1 MRNFIEK
8 THYGLY
14 MFIAFDYVPCNYEGS
29 FYYDGRI
36 MYRQRCKGYCVVMFV
51 TMFGSSTGDM

>member
-36 MYRQRCKGYCVVMFV
+36 MYRQRCKDVKDTVL
-51 TMFGSSTGDM
+51 